1 MDFKLTSLPDV
12 VNWAERPLKNGMFER
27 AASNAHVLVY
37 LKHAIEAKTNA
48 ALTAIE
54 EKPNAAELGEFVC

>member
-1 MDFKLTSLPDV
+1 MDFKLPNLPDV

-37 LKHAIEAKTNA
+37 LKHAIEDKTNA
-48 ALTAIE
+48 AL
-54 EKPNAAELGEFVC
+54 LGELVC